1 MNNEHYY
8 LFKNKHYGLVWLLLL
23 MSSCQLYDYGAK
35 TRGTA
40 FVYRLNPFVRNV
52 KHCKKMAAYGAHLKH
67 KKKGKGYIPP
77 GGPRSLATNPPPPQP
92 QPVAS
97 TKTIM
102 ENGIPMIV
110 STEPSP
116 SPVKIRKDLPP
127 PDATLTPDKVKN
139 YKTNGT
145 KPKLV
150 LEPVHFDSGKAD
162 VDVGASLQFQEA
174 LEYGLLG
181 YHILIEGHTDDIGT
195 AESNLKLSMK
205 RINEIRTMLVHVGID
220 DNHVSI
226 MPYGESLPLVPN
238 TTEANRRKN
247 RRVQFLIF

>member
-1 MNNEHYY
+1 M
-8 LFKNKHYGLVWLLLL
+8 
-23 MSSCQLYDYGAK
+23 
-35 TRGTA
+35 
-40 FVYRLNPFVRNV
+40 P
-52 KHCKKMAAYGAHLKH
+52 AYGANQKR
-67 KKKGKGYIPP
+67 KKKNKGYTPP
-77 GGPRSLATNPPPPQP
+77 GGSRSLATNPPPP

-102 ENGIPMIV
+102 ENGIPMII

-139 YKTNGT
+139 YRTNGT

-150 LEPVHFDSGKAD
+150 LAPVHFDSGKAD

-181 YHILIEGHTDDIGT
+181 YHILIEGHTDDVGT
-195 AESNLKLSMK
+195 AESNLRLSMK
-205 RINEIRTMLVHVGID
+205 RINEIRTMLIHVGID

-226 MPYGESLPLVPN
+226 MPYGESMPLVPN
-238 TTEANRRKN
+238 TSEVNRHKN